1 MFCEVF
7 YNYNKRGNGK
17 PFRVRDKI
25 KLFQNMSFSEFTD
38 QGFILFKQEALNHL
52 AAKLS
57 IDNDQESLVEKLK
70 EANEPI
76 YRATSSCHVA
86 ISFLGNERF
95 IYSNFVIKNHVTGAD
110 KASIKDVKI
119 LWKKLRVHID

>member
-76 YRATSSCHVA
+76 YVKLEVYFDAYNAYNKRNEHKLTDYDYSRI
-86 ISFLGNERF
+86 ISDINAAHS
-95 IYSNFVIKNHVTGAD
+95 IYMQGLES
-110 KASIKDVKI
+110 
-119 LWKKLRVHID
+119 L